1 MNWSMSSK
9 LSSKDMISG
18 WRSQRPLRALQTV
31 VALTNSAHTAVVVDV
46 TDTVVVSLTVLTK
59 RLLPKKG
66 DADPKAYTTTTK

>member
-1 MNWSMSSK
+1 
-9 LSSKDMISG
+9 
-18 WRSQRPLRALQTV
+18 LRALQAE

-66 DADPKAYTTTTK
+66 DADPKAANAKITNI